1 MEAPKNNRPKWVTPS
16 ISESIRDLWQGI
28 KSWFVAFID
37 LKEGMDRE
45 GTIIS
50 INTGKMMRGSNAWML
65 ICSIM
70 IASLGLDLNS
80 EAVIIGAMLI
90 SPLMSPILGIGLG
103 VSINDRATLF
113 MAIKHFLI
121 SILIALVT
129 SILYFRLTPLGTF
142 TDMIEARTAPT
153 FLDGLVAIFGGL
165 AGIISITRK
174 DKSNA
179 IPGVAIATAL
189 MPPLCVTGY
198 GIANGNMEI
207 ALNSFYLFFLN
218 SFFIALT
225 SYLIIRL
232 LDFPYKEHLDA
243 GEAWRTRV
251 AIMVFSLIIIIPGTF
266 ILRGVI
272 RDLADKQ
279 SIKTFVQDQF
289 GTDCINYKVF
299 PIAPD
304 SRLPDSSPAKDS
316 SLLVVQLINRDV
328 SDSMMQVYNLL
339 LRDSYA
345 LEHISFQAIPDY
357 RIQLSEMK
365 KNAVNQQG
373 MTQLSNQLNEL
384 HKAQRQNNFLDS
396 LRRASLS
403 ASVGLDSLQF
413 ARMTA
418 IIHQAQQF
426 ASLDSL
432 AFGKT
437 RITDFK
443 TPSQQIPLF
452 LAHWSNAPTPRTR
465 RQQEAE
471 LSAFLKNYF
480 QTYAIQLDTFIV
492 HSY

>member
-1 MEAPKNNRPKWVTPS
+1 MEAPHNKKPTWVTPS
-16 ISESIRDLWQGI
+16 ISESFRGLWLGI

-45 GTIIS
+45 GTVIS

-103 VSINDRATLF
+103 VSTNDRATLF

-121 SILIALVT
+121 SILIALIT
-129 SILYFRLTPLGTF
+129 SVLYFRLTPLGTF

-232 LDFPYKEHLDA
+232 LDFPYKEHLDV
-243 GEAWRTRV
+243 GEARRTRL
-251 AIMVFSLIIIIPGTF
+251 AILVFSLIIIIPGAF

-272 RDLADKQ
+272 QDLRDKQ
-279 SIKTFVQDQF
+279 SIKTFVHDRF
-289 GTDCINYKVF
+289 GTDCINYQVF
-299 PIAPD
+299 
-304 SRLPDSSPAKDS
+304 SVLPDANLSDANRSADS

-328 SDSMMQVYNLL
+328 TDSMMHVYNHL

-357 RIQLSEMK
+357 RIQLS
-365 KNAVNQQG
+365 
-373 MTQLSNQLNEL
+373 
-384 HKAQRQNNFLDS
+384 
-396 LRRASLS
+396 
-403 ASVGLDSLQF
+403 
-413 ARMTA
+413 
-418 IIHQAQQF
+418 
-426 ASLDSL
+426 
-432 AFGKT
+432 
-437 RITDFK
+437 
-443 TPSQQIPLF
+443 
-452 LAHWSNAPTPRTR
+452 
-465 RQQEAE
+465 
-471 LSAFLKNYF
+471 
-480 QTYAIQLDTFIV
+480 
-492 HSY
+492 